1 MRVLSG
7 IQPSGGLHLGN
18 YFGMMKPMLEY
29 QEREELFCFIV
40 NYHALTGSRDGQLL
54 SSQTLEAAGDFLALG
69 LNPEKSVF
77 WIQSDLSEVTELTWI
92 LSHVTNMGLLERCH
106 SFKDKIASG
115 IKPNHGLFAY
125 PVLMAADILI
135 MQADMIPVGAD
146 QKQHVEVTRDIAD
159 RFNHLYGQTFKLPD
173 PRIQVGGK
181 MLPGVDGR
189 KMSKSYDN
197 TIEIFCDKD
206 VLRKKIMSF
215 KTDSTPIHEVKDIT
229 QNNLYQFY
237 SLFLDE
243 FGQADLKKRFESRGL
258 KYSDIKAELVDCIW
272 DYFGSYRH
280 AREEL
285 KRKPDQIIK
294 TMKKGAEKARDIAR
308 PTIKMVRRKVGLC
321 YGL

>member
-181 MLPGVDGR
+181 MLP
-189 KMSKSYDN
+189 
-197 TIEIFCDKD
+197 
-206 VLRKKIMSF
+206 
-215 KTDSTPIHEVKDIT
+215 
-229 QNNLYQFY
+229 
-237 SLFLDE
+237 
-243 FGQADLKKRFESRGL
+243 
-258 KYSDIKAELVDCIW
+258 
-272 DYFGSYRH
+272 
-280 AREEL
+280 
-285 KRKPDQIIK
+285 
-294 TMKKGAEKARDIAR
+294 
-308 PTIKMVRRKVGLC
+308 
-321 YGL
+321 